1 MWRGDDRPGKA
12 QRAASLFGAS
22 EALRETTGSAMTDAE
37 REEYGRAAGALR
49 TRLDEATF
57 HAKWEAGRAMALE
70 QAIAYALEETS

>member
-1 MWRGDDRPGKA
+1 
-12 QRAASLFGAS
+12 
-22 EALRETTGSAMTDAE
+22 MTDAE